1 MLGEQLGINKKQKI
15 KSLEVA
21 VQTTSGYTCR
31 LLLLCQSKFSNAQK
45 FLL

>member
-21 VQTTSGYTCR
+21 VQTSGYTCR